1 MTYLFD
7 MSWKLAISF
16 LSPFFVALLLADGDT
31 AIILSGMAIGLALS
45 TVVIFY
51 QVKRINKE
59 IDNV

>member
-16 LSPFFVALLLADGDT
+16 LLPFFVALFLANGNTATILL
-31 AIILSGMAIGLALS
+31 GMAVGLVLS

-51 QVKRINKE
+51 QVKQINKE